1 MCYQLLQELSPE
13 GQAQGVNATWLETI
27 REQGLQLVSKL
38 EKMQQEAQAS
48 RVELL
53 KVQRLRV
60 KENQQL
66 KVMQEA
72 LTQAIQNLTALEARA
87 QVSTFSKPLSLLLCV
102 NPSVLDPYD
111 PSLWLFTDEAR
122 RSDLID

>member
-1 MCYQLLQELSPE
+1 
-13 GQAQGVNATWLETI
+13 
-27 REQGLQLVSKL
+27 
-38 EKMQQEAQAS
+38 MQQEAQAS

-72 LTQAIQNLTALEARA
+72 LTQAIQNLTELEGRA
-87 QVSTFSKPLSLLLCV
+87 QVPASPSPFHDVPRSRLEFSVSPSPLDLHEF
-102 NPSVLDPYD
+102 
-111 PSLWLFTDEAR
+111 SLWLLFDEVS
-122 RSDLID
+122 RSDLVD